1 MNTHFLFVAITV
13 ISIFSALFVEGIKK
27 LLDEASIK
35 FSSNILAVI
44 VSFVLSI
51 ACSIMYIIYNS
62 LAVTPQII
70 IEIIIICALTFL
82 TSTCG
87 YDKVVQAIEQ
97 IKQLKD

>member
-13 ISIFSALFVEGIKK
+13 ISIFSGLFVEGIKK
-27 LLDEASIK
+27 LLDEGNIK

-51 ACSIMYIIYNS
+51 LSSIMYIVYNNIV
-62 LAVTPQII
+62 VTPQIVIEVI
-70 IEIIIICALTFL
+70 IVCALTFL

-97 IKQLKD
+97 IKQIKK

>member
-13 ISIFSALFVEGIKK
+13 ISIFSGLFVEGIKK
-27 LLDEASIK
+27 LLDEGSIK

-51 ACSIMYIIYNS
+51 LSSIMYIVYNNIV
-62 LAVTPQII
+62 VTPQVVIEVII
-70 IEIIIICALTFL
+70 VCALTFL

-97 IKQLKD
+97 IKQIKK

>member
-1 MNTHFLFVAITV
+1 MNTHFLFLAITV
-13 ISIFSALFVEGIKK
+13 ISIFSGLFVEGIKK
-27 LLDEASIK
+27 LLDEGGIK

-51 ACSIMYIIYNS
+51 LSSIMYIVYNNIV
-62 LAVTPQII
+62 VTPQIVIEVI
-70 IEIIIICALTFL
+70 IVCALTFL

-97 IKQLKD
+97 IKQIKK